1 MKILYATLNVTGL
14 PKPQPRVKAFR
25 RGNHAGVYT
34 PPTAQG
40 WKECVMIEAAPFAG
54 RQIEGPIAVHLVF
67 TLPCPKAHKE
77 ETYVITKPDLDN
89 LVKSSLDALTDRAVW
104 RDDSQVA
111 ELCARKIYVNGDVNP
126 GAVITIY
133 TIGGEQW
140 M

>member
-1 MKILYATLNVTGL
+1 MMELYATLKVVGL

-34 PPTAQG
+34 PPTAKG
-40 WKECVMIEAAPFAG
+40 WKECIMIEAAPFAG
-54 RQIEGPIAVHLVF
+54 RQIEGPLSVRFSFI
-67 TLPCPKAHKE
+67 LPCPKAHKK

-111 ELCARKIYVNGDVNP
+111 EILARKVYAEGEQSP
-126 GAVITIY
+126 GAIIE
-133 TIGGEQW
+133 IFRH
-140 M
+140 